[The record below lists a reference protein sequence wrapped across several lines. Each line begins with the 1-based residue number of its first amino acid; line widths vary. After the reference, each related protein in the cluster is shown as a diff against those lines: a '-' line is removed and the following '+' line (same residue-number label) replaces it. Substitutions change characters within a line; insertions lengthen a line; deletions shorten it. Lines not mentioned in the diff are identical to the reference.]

1 MNVRLNM
8 TVIVKTKEG
17 AETTY
22 VDVWS
27 VGIEDNDIFL
37 KDSTFADD
45 IHLDRRTIDFLEIL
59 RNRKIYNHYGEE
71 VCEQVEYKTNTSF
84 SKENLCKKL
93 KERL

>member
-1 MNVRLNM
+1 M

-17 AETTY
+17 VETTY

-37 KDSTFADD
+37 KGSTFVDD

-59 RNRKIYNHYGEE
+59 RSGPLYNHYGKEIK
-71 VCEQVEYKTNTSF
+71 VEALLN
-84 SKENLCKKL
+84 N
-93 KERL
+93 